1 MPTIIDEL
9 IVRLDLDPR
18 DFEAGKKKAADAFL
32 KTKQEAISSGKGIED
47 SSKKASD
54 SIDRIT
60 KSALALFA
68 VLLGGKGLKDF
79 VAGVVVADSAI
90 GRMATNAGM
99 SARDFQAWQLAIER
113 VGGSAEGAA
122 ASLQAAQQQLYN
134 LRVNGKGLPSEIN
147 RLGAMGGPINF
158 NGSTEDYALSV
169 ANAAH
174 NAAQK
179 YGAATVASLLQGAG
193 YDTGFTN
200 LAIAKGGAGLKGY
213 LGSMP
218 VVSDPS
224 IQRTQELQN
233 QWSTLQ
239 QTIGQFFNTMVA
251 DFEPVVRPFLTDFQ
265 TWANAMVK
273 LEPTIKGITD
283 EAGKV
288 ADSLGGL
295 RIVIDGIIALWA
307 ADKALRIF
315 GAAKGLVGLGA
326 GAAAGA
332 GGGGALGWLA
342 GAVSGAASTAAGAA
356 ATVGAGAIAAWL
368 ATTTPVGAGEGDI
381 VRRLNAGS
389 GSRSWR
395 NNNPGNIEA
404 GPYATSM
411 GATGSDGR
419 FAVFPSYEVGR
430 RAQERLLF
438 ESRGYRNLTL
448 AQAIAKWSP
457 SADGNNTGAYV
468 AAMGGDPNAIM
479 SSFSPTQRA
488 KLLDAMQAH
497 EGWRPGA
504 KPWWSG
510 RAMGG
515 MSPNAQWASLAHHNV
530 SNSSSVHVGE
540 LHVHTAATDGA
551 GIASSIRPALKR
563 SALTWAAN
571 TGPA

>member
-9 IVRLDLDPR
+9 VVRLGLDPK
-18 DFEAGKKKAADAFL
+18 DFEAGQKKAADAFL
-32 KTKQEAISSGKGIED
+32 KTKQAAASGGKEIEGT
-47 SSKKASD
+47 SKKAAD
-54 SIDRIT
+54 SIDRVT

-122 ASLQAAQQQLYN
+122 SSLQAAQQQLYN

-224 IQRTQELQN
+224 IQRTQQLQN
-233 QWSTLQ
+233 QWAALQ

-251 DFEPVVRPFLTDFQ
+251 DFEPVVKPFLTDFQ
-265 TWANAMVK
+265 SWADAMVK
-273 LEPTIKGITD
+273 LEPTIKGIAD

-315 GAAKGLVGLGA
+315 GAAKSLVGLGG
-326 GAAAGA
+326 GAAEGA
-332 GGGGALGWLA
+332 AGGGALGWLA

-356 ATVGAGAIAAWL
+356 ATVGAGAVAAWL

-381 VRRLNAGS
+381 VRRLNANS
-389 GSRSWR
+389 HV
-395 NNNPGNIEA
+395 A
-404 GPYATSM
+404 YL
-411 GATGSDGR
+411 
-419 FAVFPSYEVGR
+419 R
-430 RAQERLLF
+430 RVA
-438 ESRGYRNLTL
+438 L
-448 AQAIAKWSP
+448 ANGIDPDTFLK
-457 SADGNNTGAYV
+457 V
-468 AAMGGDPNAIM
+468 AASEGLGNPIGDNG
-479 SSFSPTQRA
+479 SSFGDFQLHYGGLSSAFPHSGLGDQFTRETGLSAQDASTWQQQANWVA
-488 KLLDAMQAH
+488 KYVRKN
-497 EGWRPGA
+497 GWGPWSGA
-504 KPWWSG
+504 RNAGITGKMGVGALPWWSG
-510 RAMGG
+510 RALGG
-515 MSPNAQWASLAHHNV
+515 LSPNAQWASLANHNV
-530 SNSSSVHVGE
+530 SNTSSVHVGE
-540 LHVHTAATDGA
+540 LHVHTTASDGP

-563 SALTWAAN
+563 SALAWAAN
-571 TGPA
+571 TGPT